1 MKEAL
6 ILHIETATA
15 VCSVALSEG
24 EKLLILKES
33 DLDRSHAVLLTKF
46 IRSCFSESKREISEL
61 SAINVSKGPGS
72 YTGLRIGVSTTKG
85 IAYARNIP
93 VISTGTLNSL
103 AACALEA
110 TAIKELILMHKDN
123 LLLCPMLDA
132 RRMEVYTALFN
143 IDGKMLRDVSADIIE
158 EDSYNELL
166 EKHKICF
173 FGDGSEKCK
182 TIINHP
188 NASFVD
194 GIIPSA
200 KYMIQLALE
209 AFKTE
214 QFEDVAY
221 FEPFYLKEF
230 IATIPKKK
238 VI

>member
-1 MKEAL
+1 MNEPL

-24 EKLLILKES
+24 EKLLALKES
-33 DLDRSHAVLLTKF
+33 DLDRSHAALLTKF
-46 IRSCFSESKREISEL
+46 IRTCFSESKREISKL

-85 IAYARNIP
+85 IAYAQNIP
-93 VISTGTLNSL
+93 VITTGTLNNLANGSRELPEIRDLISL
-103 AACALEA
+103 
-110 TAIKELILMHKDN
+110 HKDN

-132 RRMEVYTALFN
+132 RRMEVYKAFFN
-143 IDGKMLRDVSADIIE
+143 PEGTMLGEVTADIIE
-158 EDSYNELL
+158 ENSYSDLL
-166 EKHKICF
+166 KKHKICF

-188 NASFVD
+188 NAFFIEGV
-194 GIIPSA
+194 IPSA
-200 KYMIQLALE
+200 RHMIPLALK
-209 AFKTE
+209 AFNKK
-214 QFEDVAY
+214 QFEDIAY